1 MKKYLRSIISLTAV
15 CAIVALLMG
24 VTNYFTAPII
34 KQREND
40 AANEAL
46 KVVLPDGEG
55 FEKIDISKYT
65 LPTTVD
71 EAYSEKNGG
80 YVFKMITAGYG
91 SNFVIMCGIDS
102 DGVVKGTKVISSSET
117 LGVENEYGDKL
128 VGVTVETVDGVDTVS
143 GATKTTAAYKNAV
156 KDALMSFDILG
167 GKEVDIRDEAQIL
180 ADKLNAAL
188 PQGEGK
194 FSKEFISVR
203 IDESVSAVYKAENG
217 AGYVV
222 VLGEIFVGVDSE
234 NKVVTADV
242 DESTKT
248 TATDTAKK
256 LESVTLEELDI
267 TNLTA
272 LPKQIQ
278 KVFVTDEYNYVFEIR
293 CAGYGIEGGNQW
305 HPASGEY
312 IFIKLSLDK
321 ENKIIDCI
329 TVSQGETDGIGSVC
343 ADESFYGQFAGKDKT
358 NYSQI
363 DAISG
368 ATITTNGYLKGVQA
382 AFEAFEILNG
392 EE

>member
-40 AANEAL
+40 AASDAL

-65 LPTTVD
+65 LPKTVD

-91 SNFVIMCGIDS
+91 SNFVIMCGINS

-128 VGVTVETVDGVDTVS
+128 VGATVDTVDGVDTVS
-143 GATKTTAAYKNAV
+143 GATKTTAAYKNAI

-180 ADKLNAAL
+180 ADNLSAAL
-188 PQGEGK
+188 PQGAGK

-234 NKVVTADV
+234 NNVVTADV
-242 DESTKT
+242 DESIKT

-278 KVFVTDEYNYVFEIR
+278 KVFVTNEYNYVFEIR

-312 IFIKLSLDK
+312 IYIKVSLDK
-321 ENKIIDCI
+321 ENKIIDCY
-329 TVSQGETDGIGSVC
+329 TMSEEETDGIGSVC
-343 ADESFYGQFAGKDKT
+343 ADEKFYGQFAGKDKN
-358 NYSQI
+358 NYSEI

-368 ATITTNGYLKGVQA
+368 ATITTNGYLKGVKA